1 MAPAVLDDRFLSVMT
16 RDLRQWPV
24 RMALA
29 AGMGIMLLAAHAD
42 WRVALGWAA
51 AAMAFEEVLRRVSE
65 PLVGGEAPAALPII
79 GVLVLQFLVTA
90 TWSAAGVIL
99 WLAGGPLGQ
108 ATAMSFFAALLF
120 YVATQ
125 RAGSPLLLVS
135 SVPAL
140 ATPLIAVA
148 LWPQAEILPQGVLL
162 IFTGLAGGQAGRML
176 IAGGAVARVPEPFP
190 KRRPAPAPR
199 PPPPVSA
206 ADGELS
212 FEALAEAKAEAEAAN
227 QAKSAFLAIMSHE
240 IRTPLN
246 GILGMTQALAADP
259 ALTPAQL
266 SRLTVIRQ
274 SGQSLLA
281 ILNDILDLSK
291 IEAGKLEL
299 ENIDFDLADLVR
311 GAHDSF
317 SALAAQK
324 GLDCKLRIDPA
335 ARGTYLGDPTRFRQI
350 LYNLISNALKFTE
363 EGEVRISIAPV
374 PGGLRLTVEDTGV
387 GIEPAQL
394 ERLFRKFE
402 QADPSSTRRYGGTG
416 LGLAICWDLCAL
428 MDGAID
434 VESEVGR
441 GTRFLVTLPLVKVG
455 AVAPQSA
462 MPRAAEPQAREDA
475 GALRVLVAEDNPT
488 NQQVV
493 MALLGSIGVEPN
505 VVEDGEQAVEAWASG
520 AFDLILMDIQMPRMD
535 GLTAT
540 RTIRSREAELG
551 RPRTPIIALTANA
564 MPHQVEEY
572 VAAGMD
578 GFVPKPIDL
587 RTLYEAIQAT
597 QAPPSGETS
606 LAATGR

>member
-1 MAPAVLDDRFLSVMT
+1 MAPAVFDDRFLSVMT
-16 RDLRQWPV
+16 RDLRQWRV

-29 AGMGIMLLAAHAD
+29 AGMGLLLAAYVD
-42 WRVALGWAA
+42 WPVALGWAA
-51 AAMAFEEVLRRVSE
+51 AAMAFEQVLRRVSE
-65 PLVGGEAPAALPII
+65 PLVGDEAPAALPTI
-79 GVLVLQFLVTA
+79 GVPVLQFLVTA

-120 YVATQ
+120 HVATQ
-125 RAGSPLLLVS
+125 RGGSPLLLVPA
-135 SVPAL
+135 VPAL

-148 LWPQAEILPQGVLL
+148 LWPQAQLLPQAVLL
-162 IFTGLAGGQAGRML
+162 IFTGLAGGQAGWML
-176 IAGGAVARVPEPFP
+176 IAGSAVALAPKPFAAP
-190 KRRPAPAPR
+190 RPAPAPR
-199 PPPPVSA
+199 PPPTNIA

-259 ALTPAQL
+259 TLSPAQL
-266 SRLTVIRQ
+266 ARLAVIRQ

-291 IEAGKLEL
+291 IEAGKLEV
-299 ENIDFDLADLVR
+299 ESIEFDLADLVR

-317 SALAAQK
+317 SALAVEK
-324 GLDCKLRIDPA
+324 GLECKLRIDPA
-335 ARGTYLGDPTRFRQI
+335 ARGSYLGDPTRVRQI

-363 EGEVRISIAPV
+363 QGEVRISIAPV

-387 GIEPAQL
+387 GIEAAQL
-394 ERLFRKFE
+394 ERLFRRFE

-428 MDGAID
+428 MNGSID
-434 VESEVGR
+434 VKSEVGR

-455 AVAPQSA
+455 SVAPQSA
-462 MPRAAEPQAREDA
+462 VSRAAEPQAPEGA
-475 GALRVLVAEDNPT
+475 GALRILVAEDNPT

-493 MALLGSIGVEPN
+493 IALLGPIGVEPN

-520 AFDLILMDIQMPRMD
+520 GFDLILMDIQMPGMD

-540 RTIRSREAELG
+540 RTIRAREAELG
-551 RPRTPIIALTANA
+551 LPRTPIIALTANA
-564 MPHQVEEY
+564 MPHQVQEY

-578 GFVPKPIDL
+578 GFVPKPIDM
-587 RTLYEAIQAT
+587 RTLYEAIEAA